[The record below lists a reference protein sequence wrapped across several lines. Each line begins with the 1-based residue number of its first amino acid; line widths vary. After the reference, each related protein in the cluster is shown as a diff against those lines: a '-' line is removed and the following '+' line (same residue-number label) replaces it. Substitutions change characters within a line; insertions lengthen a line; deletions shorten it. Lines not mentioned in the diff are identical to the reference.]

1 MKVHVSVRYG
11 LGRRGLPSVV
21 TLRRYARAALQGL
34 RRRRAQVDLHI
45 VGTRESARL
54 NARFRGKRGATN
66 VLSFP
71 FVTPP
76 GARSDL
82 LGDVVIC
89 APVVRREARAQGKDE
104 RAHWAHMVVHG
115 ILHLRG
121 YDHDTEAQAATMER
135 REAGTLRALGF
146 ANPYAGHSQ
155 RIP

>member
-1 MKVHVSVRYG
+1 MRLQLSVRYG
-11 LGRRGLPSVV
+11 LARRGLPGVV
-21 TLRRYARAALQGL
+21 TLTRFARAALQGL
-34 RRRRAQVDLHI
+34 RRGSAQVDLHI
-45 VGTRESARL
+45 VGSRESARL
-54 NARFRGKRGATN
+54 NARYRGKSGATN

-89 APVVRREARAQGKDE
+89 APVVRREARQQGKDE

-121 YDHDTEAQAATMER
+121 YDHDTDAQAASMER
-135 REAGTLRALGF
+135 REAGALRSLGF
-146 ANPYAGHSQ
+146 TDPYA
-155 RIP
+155 

>member
-1 MKVHVSVRYG
+1 MKLQLSVRYA
-11 LGRRGLPSVV
+11 LARRGLPSAV
-21 TLRRYARAALQGL
+21 TLKRYAHAALLGL
-34 RRRRAQVDLHI
+34 RRRRAQVDVHI

-54 NARFRGKRGATN
+54 NARYRSKAGATN

-71 FVTPP
+71 FLAPP

-89 APVVRREARAQGKDE
+89 APVVRREAREQGKSE

-121 YDHDTEAQAATMER
+121 YEHDTDAQAATMER
-135 REAGTLRALGF
+135 REAGALRALGF
-146 ANPYAGHSQ
+146 MNPYT
-155 RIP
+155 

>member
-11 LGRRGLPSVV
+11 LARRGLPSVV

-34 RRRRAQVDLHI
+34 HRRRAQVDLHI

-66 VLSFP
+66 VLAFP
-71 FVTPP
+71 FATPP
-76 GARSDL
+76 GTRSDL

-121 YDHDTEAQAATMER
+121 YDHATDAQAATMER
-135 REAGTLRALGF
+135 REAGALRTLGF
-146 ANPYAGHSQ
+146 ANPYA
-155 RIP
+155 

>member
-1 MKVHVSVRYG
+1 MKLQLSVRYG
-11 LGRRGLPSVV
+11 LARRGLPSVV
-21 TLRRYARAALQGL
+21 TLRRFARAALQGL
-34 RRRRAQVDLHI
+34 RRGSAQVDLHI

-54 NARFRGKRGATN
+54 NERYRGKTGATN

-89 APVVRREARAQGKDE
+89 APVVRREARQQGRDE

-121 YDHDTEAQAATMER
+121 FDHDTDAAAAMMER
-135 REAGTLRALGF
+135 REAGALQSLGF
-146 ANPYAGHSQ
+146 GNPYV
-155 RIP
+155 